1 MIGVWQLVIIFVI
14 ILVLFGA
21 GKIPVIMKDL
31 GTGLRAFKKGLE
43 EDEDFDGEIDAT
55 SIKSEQLKVKQKK
68 NKATKSKK
76 IVGKLKKDKKSN
88 NLSSSMNDRVKVG
101 SKSEKKKK
109 TKTIEKDNGAS
120 DLKKVNVKKST
131 QKKQNKK

>member
-76 IVGKLKKDKKSN
+76 IVVKLKKDKKSN
-88 NLSSSMNDRVKVG
+88 NLSSSVNDSVKVG

-109 TKTIEKDNGAS
+109 TKTIEKDNGES

>member
-88 NLSSSMNDRVKVG
+88 NLSSSVNDRVKVG

-109 TKTIEKDNGAS
+109 TKTIEKDNGES

>member
-55 SIKSEQLKVKQKK
+55 SVKSEQLKVKQKK

-88 NLSSSMNDRVKVG
+88 NLSSSVNDRVKVG

-109 TKTIEKDNGAS
+109 TKTIEKDNGES